1 MARRLSE
8 LRREIMAGDLS
19 VKEWLQLDQE
29 VNDAFANASEE
40 EIQKFVDS
48 GAGEMLDMII
58 SGFKYMRT
66 ANS

>member
-8 LRREIMAGDLS
+8 LRREIIAGDLS
-19 VKEWLQLDQE
+19 VEEWLQLDQE

-40 EIQKFVDS
+40 AIQEFVDS

-58 SGFKYMRT
+58 SGFKSMQT
-66 ANS
+66 ANR